1 MYIPSSFH
9 VEDLPTLQDVMRRY
23 SFATLIG
30 TAEGVPFA
38 THLPLLLRESP
49 LSPYG
54 ALVGHLARAN
64 PHWRQFLSDRE
75 MLVIFQGPHSYIS
88 PSWYPTAETAPTV
101 PTWNY
106 VTVHAYGVP
115 QIRDDAE
122 WLESQLHDLIDTYE
136 ADQPAPWPGV
146 LPDEY
151 TARQLKAIVGFELPI
166 ARLEGKF
173 KLGQNRA
180 PVDQQGVFA
189 ALRQSPY
196 AEARDLAQF
205 MIGACAIEEP
215 AGSER

>member
-1 MYIPSSFH
+1 MYIPKSFQ
-9 VEDLPTLQDVMRRY
+9 VEDLATLQTVMRRY

-30 TAEGVPFA
+30 TAENVPFA

-54 ALVGHLARAN
+54 ALVGHVARAN
-64 PHWRQFLSDRE
+64 PHWQHFTPDRE
-75 MLVIFQGPHSYIS
+75 VLVIFQGPHSYIS
-88 PSWYPTAETAPTV
+88 PSWYPTAATAPTV

-115 QIRDDAE
+115 QIRDDAA
-122 WLESQLHDLIDTYE
+122 WLEAQLNDLITTYE
-136 ADQPAPWPGV
+136 SEQPEPWPGI
-146 LPDEY
+146 LPAEY

-166 ARLEGKF
+166 TRLEGKF

-180 PVDQQGVFA
+180 PADQQGVFS

-196 AEARDLAQF
+196 SQARDLAQF
-205 MIGACAIEEP
+205 MLGACAVEEP
-215 AGSER
+215 VES